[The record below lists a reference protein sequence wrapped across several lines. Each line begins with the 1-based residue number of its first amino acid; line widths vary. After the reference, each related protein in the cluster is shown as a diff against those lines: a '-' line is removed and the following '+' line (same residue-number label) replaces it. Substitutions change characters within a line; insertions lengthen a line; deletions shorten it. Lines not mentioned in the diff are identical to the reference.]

1 MSGRPDRYAGGT
13 FTWVQPYPAATSS
26 AGVPMRSL
34 APPATTN
41 TFAVD
46 GSRSSVRS
54 RGVAGR
60 VRRYGAGTF
69 HWVQPNPAPNSSC
82 GLANGTAAPPATTET
97 VPSAGSRSSVL
108 SCGTAGIPRIT
119 IRHGPSMFWAV
130 ASVSACPRGGRP
142 ACPISSQSCP
152 GLR

>member
-1 MSGRPDRYAGGT
+1 
-13 FTWVQPYPAATSS
+13 
-26 AGVPMRSL
+26 MRSL

-108 SCGTAGIPRIT
+108 SCGTAGIPRMYRTGTFTPGWAYPQWAISLTSRNATAAPPTTSAVRPVTASRSSVPLRAMVGSIEIT
-119 IRHGPSMFWAV
+119 
-130 ASVSACPRGGRP
+130 
-142 ACPISSQSCP
+142 SC
-152 GLR
+152 G